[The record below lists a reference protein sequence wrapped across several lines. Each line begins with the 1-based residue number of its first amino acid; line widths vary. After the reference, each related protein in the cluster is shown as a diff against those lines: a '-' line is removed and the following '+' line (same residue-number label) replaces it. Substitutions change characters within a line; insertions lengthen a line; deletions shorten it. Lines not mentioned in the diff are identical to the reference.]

1 MPGELSPDIKSFFWT
16 PPHPMSED
24 CLQIVT
30 SGWVPRP
37 ECPSPWGTK
46 PLLEAP
52 SPYPNRCKLKCEFLN
67 WRTVDL
73 QCSVS
78 FCCTTKW
85 CSYIYISLNS
95 FSYSFPLWFLTAYQV
110 LFPVL
115 HSRPLLLKC
124 EFFWRRRS
132 NLIESNRRKYGERML
147 WAHVQVCQQSSWPSE
162 QDHGAQV
169 S

>member
-95 FSYSFPLWFLTAYQV
+95 FSYSLASFLPKKSEGWSPSQLV
-110 LFPVL
+110 SFSGVCN
-115 HSRPLLLKC
+115 LLLPLV
-124 EFFWRRRS
+124 
-132 NLIESNRRKYGERML
+132 LIYSIAGFLVLGSLRAL
-147 WAHVQVCQQSSWPSE
+147 FCSQWDLTS
-162 QDHGAQV
+162 
-169 S
+169 